1 MINRRTFVA
10 TILMTSV
17 HALRSNGAAARPKA
31 TTGPKTVLLIRHAEE
46 TKGPHLN
53 GDGRARAEAL
63 PGLFPTRFAKPTAL
77 YAAKST
83 ANSLRCLETI
93 EPLAKA
99 LQIRVDHSFVDA
111 KFNALA
117 KSILS
122 NDGVVLVCWKHDGL
136 PALAAALG
144 VKQPPAWP
152 SKQYDH
158 IWQITY
164 SPDGSAA
171 LKDISQRLLPGDK

>member
-1 MINRRTFVA
+1 MIDRRTFVA
-10 TILMTSV
+10 GIVLTGV
-17 HALRSNGAAARPKA
+17 HAFRSSLTAEGFEAAGRP
-31 TTGPKTVLLIRHAEE
+31 TSVLLIRHGEE

-53 GDGRARAEAL
+53 DQGRARANAL
-63 PGLFPTRFAKPTAL
+63 PNLFPSRLPAPAAL

-99 LQIRVDHSFVDA
+99 LKIKVDHSFVDA
-111 KFNALA
+111 KYKALA

-144 VKQPPAWP
+144 AKQPPAWP

-158 IWQITY
+158 VWHITY
-164 SPDGSAA
+164 SPDGNAT
-171 LKDISQRLLPGDK
+171 LKDIPQRLLPGDK